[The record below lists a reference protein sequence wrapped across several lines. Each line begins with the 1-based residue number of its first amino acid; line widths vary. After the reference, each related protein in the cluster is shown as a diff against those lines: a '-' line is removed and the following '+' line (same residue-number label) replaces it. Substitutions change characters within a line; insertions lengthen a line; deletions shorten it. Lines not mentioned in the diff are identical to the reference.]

1 MKILI
6 AEDDP
11 ISRRLL
17 EAMLIKWGYEV
28 VVTGDGAE
36 AWAAL
41 QQDDAPPVAILDWM
55 MPHLDG
61 IAICRKLRERENSA
75 YTYVLLLTA
84 KGSKADIATGLE
96 AGADDYVNKPFDQ
109 RELRARIKVG
119 ERLVALERALAGKIT
134 ELETALS
141 QVKELNGLLPIC
153 MYCKK
158 IRDDN
163 DYWHGIE
170 TYLHQHTG
178 TDFSHG
184 ICPTCYEKWQEE
196 RRAKKPER

>member
-11 ISRRLL
+11 VSRRLL
-17 EAMLIKWGYEV
+17 EATLIKWGYEV
-28 VVTGDGAE
+28 VVTDDGAE
-36 AWAAL
+36 AWEAL
-41 QQDDAPPVAILDWM
+41 QQADAPSVAILDWM

-61 IAICRKLRERENSA
+61 VAICRKLRERENSA
-75 YTYVLLLTA
+75 YTYILLLTA
-84 KGSKADIATGLE
+84 KGSKSDIAAGLE
-96 AGADDYVNKPFDQ
+96 AGADDYVNKPFNQ

-119 ERLVALERALAGKIT
+119 ERMVELERALAGKIT

-141 QVKELNGLLPIC
+141 QVKELKGLLPIC

-196 RRAKKPER
+196 RRAKKGER